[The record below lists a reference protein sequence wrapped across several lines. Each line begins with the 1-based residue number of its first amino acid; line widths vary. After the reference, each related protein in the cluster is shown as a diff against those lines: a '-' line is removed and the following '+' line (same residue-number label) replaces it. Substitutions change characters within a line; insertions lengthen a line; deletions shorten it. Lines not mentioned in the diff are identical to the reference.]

1 MAFAILCTDS
11 ETYRPEAALR
21 RTIAWATLLW
31 ALETAT
37 FSLVIAASFR
47 VLRRTYSCRCRAI
60 HDVTH
65 ATVGPAAD
73 VLRRPP
79 QVVDRVDAPARGY
92 EDRVPLVRLLTL
104 VALVTGVLGL
114 GAAPAYAGD
123 ESPRVVKVGT
133 EGVYPPFSY
142 RDAETNELT
151 GFDVEVMEAVAEEAG
166 WEVEWVEAP
175 FDALFPALDS
185 ERIDV
190 IANQVTITGERE
202 ARYLFST
209 PYTYSRG
216 VIVTAADTDDIT
228 SLEDLEGRTTAQ
240 TTSSN
245 WSQVA
250 KDAGAQVEPVQ
261 DFGPGVEL
269 LIQGRVDAIVNDNI
283 AVLDYLASSGTDEV
297 KIAGNAGDEV
307 LEQALTFHQDDSPLQ
322 QEADEAIATLTEDG
336 TLRQISEDYFGADVT
351 VEGGAEDVEV
361 VQRDAR
367 TTWEVVR
374 DTAGPMLVGLV
385 KANIPL
391 TIISFALGMVLA
403 VAAALA
409 RLSSIRVLDW
419 IARAYISIIRGTPLL
434 VQLFIVFFGLPRIG
448 VDLDPYPAAIVAL
461 SLNVGGYAAE
471 VVRAAIMSVPRGQYE
486 AATVIGMDYGQS
498 MRRVVLPQAARIAVP
513 PLGNTLLSLIKDT
526 ALTSLI
532 LVPELFRE
540 AQVTAAATSEYL
552 PLYVLAALY
561 FWVVC
566 WLVSLAQGPLERR
579 LGRHVA

>member
-1 MAFAILCTDS
+1 M
-11 ETYRPEAALR
+11 PP
-21 RTIAWATLLW
+21 
-31 ALETAT
+31 
-37 FSLVIAASFR
+37 VR
-47 VLRRTYSCRCRAI
+47 VL
-60 HDVTH
+60 V
-65 ATVGPAAD
+65 
-73 VLRRPP
+73 
-79 QVVDRVDAPARGY
+79 
-92 EDRVPLVRLLTL
+92 LLTL
-104 VALVTGVLGL
+104 LGALLTL
-114 GAAPAYAGD
+114 GAAPAYAGE

-142 RDAETNELT
+142 RDAESNELT
-151 GFDVEVMEAVAEEAG
+151 GFDVEVTEAVAEEAG

-185 ERIDV
+185 DRIDV

-216 VIVTAADTDDIT
+216 VIVTRTDTDDIT
-228 SLEDLEGRTTAQ
+228 TLEDLEGRTTAQ

-245 WSQVA
+245 WAQVA
-250 KDAGAQVEPVQ
+250 RDAGAKVEYVQ

-283 AVLDYLASSGTDEV
+283 AVLDYLSTSGTDEV

-307 LEQALTFHQDDSPLQ
+307 LEQALTFRQSDPELQ
-322 QEADEAIATLTEDG
+322 QEANDAIAALTEDG
-336 TLRQISEDYFGADVT
+336 TLAQISEDYFGADVT
-351 VEGGAEDVEV
+351 VAGGAEDVD
-361 VQRDAR
+361 VQERDSR
-367 TTWEVVR
+367 TTWEVVQ
-374 DTAGPMLVGLV
+374 DTAWPMFVGLV

-391 TIISFALGMVLA
+391 TIISFILGMVLA

-409 RLSSIRVLDW
+409 RLSSFRVLDW
-419 IARAYISIIRGTPLL
+419 IARAYISVIRGTPLI
-434 VQLFIVFFGLPRIG
+434 VQLFIVFFGLPAIG
-448 VDLDPYPAAIVAL
+448 IDFDPYPAAIVAL

-486 AATVIGMDYGQS
+486 AATVIGMDYAQS

-540 AQVTAAATSEYL
+540 AQVTAAATTEFL
-552 PLYVLAALY
+552 PLYVMAALY

-566 WLVSLAQGPLERR
+566 YLVSVAQGPLERR

>member
-1 MAFAILCTDS
+1 MGYEGPVPPVRLLVLL
-11 ETYRPEAALR
+11 ALLG
-21 RTIAWATLLW
+21 I
-31 ALETAT
+31 T
-37 FSLVIAASFR
+37 FGLG
-47 VLRRTYSCRCRAI
+47 
-60 HDVTH
+60 
-65 ATVGPAAD
+65 GPAA
-73 VLRRPP
+73 
-79 QVVDRVDAPARGY
+79 
-92 EDRVPLVRLLTL
+92 
-104 VALVTGVLGL
+104 
-114 GAAPAYAGD
+114 AG
-123 ESPRVVKVGT
+123 ESSAQSSEEAPRVVKVGT

-151 GFDVEVMEAVAEEAG
+151 GFDVDVMEAIAEEAG
-166 WEVEWVEAP
+166 WEVDWVEAP

-185 ERIDV
+185 KRIDV
-190 IANQVTITGERE
+190 IANQVTITAERE

-216 VIVTAADTDDIT
+216 VIVTRTDTDDIN
-228 SLEDLEGRTTAQ
+228 SLADLRGRTTAQ
-240 TTSSN
+240 TSSSN
-245 WSQVA
+245 WAEVA
-250 KDAGAQVEPVQ
+250 KEAGAKVEYVQ

-307 LEQALTFHQDDSPLQ
+307 LEQALTFRQSDAGLQ
-322 QEADEAIATLTEDG
+322 QEADAAIEALTEDG
-336 TLRQISEDYFGADVT
+336 TLAEISEDYFGADVT
-351 VEGGAEDVEV
+351 VAGGTDDVDVEE
-361 VQRDAR
+361 RDAR
-367 TTWEVVR
+367 TTWEVVQ
-374 DTAGPMLVGLV
+374 DTAWPMFVGLV

-391 TIISFALGMVLA
+391 TIASFLLGMVLA

-409 RLSSIRVLDW
+409 RLSSLRVLDW
-419 IARAYISIIRGTPLL
+419 IARAYISVIRGTPLL
-434 VQLFIVFFGLPRIG
+434 VQLFIVFYGLPQIG

-552 PLYVLAALY
+552 PLYVMAALY

-566 WLVSLAQGPLERR
+566 YLVSVAQGPLERR

>member
-1 MAFAILCTDS
+1 MPPVRLLVLL
-11 ETYRPEAALR
+11 ALLGL
-21 RTIAWATLLW
+21 TLGLG
-31 ALETAT
+31 
-37 FSLVIAASFR
+37 
-47 VLRRTYSCRCRAI
+47 
-60 HDVTH
+60 
-65 ATVGPAAD
+65 GPAAAD
-73 VLRRPP
+73 NE
-79 QVVDRVDAPARGY
+79 G
-92 EDRVPLVRLLTL
+92 
-104 VALVTGVLGL
+104 
-114 GAAPAYAGD
+114 
-123 ESPRVVKVGT
+123 SPRVVKVGT
-133 EGVYPPFSY
+133 ESVYPPFSY

-151 GFDVEVMEAVAEEAG
+151 GFDVDVLEAVAEEAG

-185 ERIDV
+185 DRIDV

-216 VIVTAADTDDIT
+216 VIVTAADTDDIST
-228 SLEDLEGRTTAQ
+228 LDDLDGRTTAQ
-240 TTSSN
+240 TASSN
-245 WSQVA
+245 WAQVA
-250 KDAGAQVEPVQ
+250 KDAGAQVEYVQ

-307 LEQALTFHQDDSPLQ
+307 LEQALTFRQSDPELQ
-322 QEADEAIATLTEDG
+322 QEADEAIKTLTEDG

-351 VEGGAEDVEV
+351 VEGGTDDVAVEE
-361 VQRDAR
+361 RDSR
-367 TTWEVVR
+367 TRWEVVK
-374 DTAGPMLVGLV
+374 DTAWPMFVGLV

-391 TIISFALGMVLA
+391 TIASFVLGMVLA

-419 IARAYISIIRGTPLL
+419 IARAYISVIRGTPLL
-434 VQLFIVFFGLPRIG
+434 VQLFIVFYGLPQIG

-526 ALTSLI
+526 ALASLI
-532 LVPELFRE
+532 LVPDLFRE
-540 AQVTAAATSEYL
+540 AQVTAAATAEYL
-552 PLYVLAALY
+552 PLYVMAALY

-566 WLVSLAQGPLERR
+566 WLVSVAQGPLERR
-579 LGRHVA
+579 LGRYVA